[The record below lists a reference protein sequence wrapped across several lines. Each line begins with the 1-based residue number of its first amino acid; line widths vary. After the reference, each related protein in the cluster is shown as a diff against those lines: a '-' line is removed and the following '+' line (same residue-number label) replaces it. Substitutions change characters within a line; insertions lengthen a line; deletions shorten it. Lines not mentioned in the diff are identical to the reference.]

1 MIRSIRADDV
11 TILAEIA
18 KFCFSDP
25 WSEEAFKGSVSSD
38 FFVGFV
44 CEEGGVT
51 VGYLC
56 GSVLFERAEIDDV
69 ATCPDA
75 RGKGVANA
83 LMQTFEEHA
92 KHMGASECLLEVRVG
107 NLPALSLYRKRGYE
121 NVTVRKRYYAD
132 GEDALVLKK
141 IL

>member
-1 MIRSIRADDV
+1 M
-11 TILAEIA
+11 
-18 KFCFSDP
+18 
-25 WSEEAFKGSVSSD
+25 
-38 FFVGFV
+38 
-44 CEEGGVT
+44 
-51 VGYLC
+51 
-56 GSVLFERAEIDDV
+56 LFERAEIDDV